1 MERSVSVRFMIASLA
16 LSLVIFALAAVAAPQ
31 AIKSIET
38 KGVAQKCLPC
48 HGDYDKLAEK
58 TSGYKAPSEETV
70 TPHQYVPHAEK
81 TEIPDCTECHEAHP
95 IPLEDKSKV
104 VKPTKIDWCY
114 GTCHHAGNLQACKSC
129 H

>member
-1 MERSVSVRFMIASLA
+1 MQRNIALRLRIVLFASSLG
-16 LSLVIFALAAVAAPQ
+16 IFALAAVAAPQ
-31 AIKSIET
+31 AIKTIET
-38 KGVAQKCLPC
+38 KGVAKKCLPC

-58 TSGYKAPSEETV
+58 TSGYKTPSGETA

-95 IPLEDKSKV
+95 IPLEDKSKAV
-104 VKPTKIDWCY
+104 IPKQIDWCY
-114 GTCHHAGNLQACKSC
+114 GTCHHAGNLQACQGC